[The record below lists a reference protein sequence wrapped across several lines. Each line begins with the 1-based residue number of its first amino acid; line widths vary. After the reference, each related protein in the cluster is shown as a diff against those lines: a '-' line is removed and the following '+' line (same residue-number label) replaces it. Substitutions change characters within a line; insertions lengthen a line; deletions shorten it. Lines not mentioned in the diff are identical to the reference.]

1 MSSPDRCYGQKVTE
15 TPQEAPEQY
24 RPENTSFPPDSQMI
38 FLDEQAS
45 VLTLASRASQNEE
58 RTEEAPGFV
67 QVRGAVAQVKNG
79 IPGTDLQEQQYQM
92 GDPNKAGPEA
102 FATSILA
109 KDGEDHRTLRDQRHN
124 ALMSIA
130 HLPPEVLILVFH
142 DVVEDSWSDIPELLH
157 ALLLVS
163 KTWKILVE
171 GTPSL
176 WCRIA
181 LSRSRAG
188 PGYLTTAPERSQN
201 LLLT

>member
-1 MSSPDRCYGQKVTE
+1 
-15 TPQEAPEQY
+15 
-24 RPENTSFPPDSQMI
+24 
-38 FLDEQAS
+38 
-45 VLTLASRASQNEE
+45 
-58 RTEEAPGFV
+58 
-67 QVRGAVAQVKNG
+67 
-79 IPGTDLQEQQYQM
+79 M